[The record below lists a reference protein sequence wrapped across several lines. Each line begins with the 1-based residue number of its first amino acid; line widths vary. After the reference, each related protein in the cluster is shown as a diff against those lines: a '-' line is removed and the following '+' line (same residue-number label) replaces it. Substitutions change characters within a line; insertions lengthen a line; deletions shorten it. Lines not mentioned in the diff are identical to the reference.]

1 MPVISTGW
9 VTSAGAGHV
18 PLYPKAGPGVSVNM
32 VEPSALADQ
41 WAGTVCAVC
50 LKERCKCS
58 TVIGTAHPRN
68 GDPRFYRL
76 IDEIASL
83 HARKSQDYAPGAD
96 PLANFKAS
104 AGVGVRPYSGILTRL
119 LDKWGRIAT
128 AAKGGALLNESLRDS
143 HIDSA
148 VYHLLAVLLLEDE
161 TKG

>member
-1 MPVISTGW
+1 MSH
-9 VTSAGAGHV
+9 S
-18 PLYPKAGPGVSVNM
+18 S
-32 VEPSALADQ
+32 EPSDLADQ
-41 WAGTVCAVC
+41 WAGTICALC
-50 LKERCKCS
+50 LQERCKCACG
-58 TVIGTAHPRN
+58 VPWPRVAMDADTWAPRRS

-76 IDEIASL
+76 IDEISAL
-83 HARKSQDYAPGAD
+83 HARKSQDYAPGMD

-128 AAKGGALLNESLRDS
+128 AAKGGALVNESLRDS

-161 TKG
+161 QGA